1 MKRIV
6 FVLSFSSLGGIEK
19 SLINLLYNFD
29 FSKYKVDI
37 ALLNKEGELVNCIP
51 QQANI
56 IDVNCFKGEIW
67 QLITN
72 SPYYNLKHFLTK
84 LQFLNAICY
93 CFFYFLNKKTNNSY
107 RVQYLKWVT
116 RKINK
121 LPYKY
126 DVAIA
131 YGGPEQLMDFYVCHK
146 INATKKIGWIHFDIN
161 KFHYGKKTATK
172 FYDKYSKICVVS
184 NEAKFNFMNHFP
196 QFKDKVITF
205 YNKINTKS
213 VIASA
218 RQENIFPND
227 KSIKLLTVGRIRE
240 EKGQTLALRS
250 LEILINKGY
259 NVKWYFVGDG
269 PDKIHCE
276 NLAEE
281 LGISERAVFVG
292 NKINPY
298 VYMKSCNIYVQP
310 SLHEGFCMTLAE
322 ALCFKN
328 PIVTTNFAGARE
340 QLVKRSNAI
349 ITEANPILLSN
360 SIIKAMDLPQIEDE
374 IIIKSNDNLTDLYD
388 LLDE

>member
-161 KFHYGKKTATK
+161 KFHYAEKTATK

-205 YNKINTKS
+205 YNKIHTKS

-227 KSIKLLTVGRIRE
+227 KSIKLLTVGRISP
-240 EKGQTLALRS
+240 EKGQQLAIKTLKK
-250 LEILINKGY
+250 LIDGGY
-259 NVKWYFVGDG
+259 KINWYFVGDG
-269 PDKIHCE
+269 PDRTHCE
-276 NLAEE
+276 NLAKE
-281 LGISERAVFVG
+281 LGISDYAFFVG
-292 NKINPY
+292 NQINPY
-298 VYMKSCNIYVQP
+298 VYMKNCNIYVQP
-310 SLHEGFCMTLAE
+310 SIHEGFCMTLAE

-328 PIVTTNFAGARE
+328 PIVTTNFTGAKE
-340 QLVKRSNAI
+340 QLKNRENAI
-349 ITEANPILLSN
+349 ITEIDPCLLANA
-360 SIIKAMDLPQIEDE
+360 IIKAIDMKQVQNLQLN
-374 IIIKSNDNLTDLYD
+374 KSYDSLDDLYC